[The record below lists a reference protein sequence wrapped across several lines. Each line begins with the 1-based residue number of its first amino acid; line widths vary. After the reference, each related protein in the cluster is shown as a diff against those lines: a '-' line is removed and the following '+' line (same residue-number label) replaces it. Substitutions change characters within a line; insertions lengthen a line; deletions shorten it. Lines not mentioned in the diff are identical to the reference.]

1 MGKPVKPVG
10 AFFNLISQFIP
21 LLLTFMLAAASYWF
35 AIQSELSLFS
45 SRGKADPT
53 TSDYYLRNF
62 SVQNHDLVEN
72 KYSIIR
78 SKSAEHIPQGNVWN
92 LTQPELEQFEP
103 NKVMV
108 KSNADKGTYLL
119 DTDEIFL
126 QENVV
131 INSRNDGLM
140 TVMKSEEMRID
151 NIANEITTD
160 KKVLVTRPGQ
170 KFEAQGATL
179 NNDTGE
185 LKAQGSIKFRIE
197 AQR

>member
-1 MGKPVKPVG
+1 MKPVS

-21 LLLTFMLAAASYWF
+21 LLLTFVLAAASYWF

-45 SRGKADPT
+45 PRGKSDPT

-62 SVQNHDLVEN
+62 SVQSHDLTEN

-103 NKVMV
+103 DKVMV
-108 KSNADKGTYLL
+108 KSNAEKGAYLL

-126 QENVV
+126 RENVV
-131 INSRNDGLM
+131 VNSRNDGLL
-140 TVMKSEEMRID
+140 TVMKSEEIRID
-151 NIANEITTD
+151 NITNEITTD
-160 KKVLVTRPGQ
+160 KKVFVTRPGQ